1 MGICD
6 PARPQTRTCI
16 LNVGLYRTG
25 STTLTQAAENTVLR
39 VYHKFPDLNKE
50 EHKLVLVNPRE
61 AVLQWW
67 TQEAQEAGSCTGENE
82 LLGLPHKYDLLGDNW
97 IALLPFLPTETLDAF
112 FNCIEKDG
120 IKIEFVVTRCDQ
132 GTLVASK
139 CGAVLIYC
147 C

>member
-6 PARPQTRTCI
+6 PARLQTRTCI

-67 TQEAQEAGSCTGENE
+67 TQEAQEVRAKMSCLAFHTNMTCSEII
-82 LLGLPHKYDLLGDNW
+82 GLPSYHFYLQKHLMHSSTALRKMASRLNLL
-97 IALLPFLPTETLDAF
+97 
-112 FNCIEKDG
+112 
-120 IKIEFVVTRCDQ
+120 
-132 GTLVASK
+132 
-139 CGAVLIYC
+139 
-147 C
+147 